1 MKKILKDIFNFEN
14 FKLGM
19 LMSNLSNNPDPLVIS
34 YLKNRIYNE
43 NEVNKNSNNKKAA

>member
-1 MKKILKDIFNFEN
+1 MKKILKDIFSFEN

-34 YLKNRIYNE
+34 YLRNRIYH
-43 NEVNKNSNNKKAA
+43 EVNKNSDNKKAA